1 MPEGRGGVPV
11 ACGRCYGGHPLQAK
25 HMNEQAASIE
35 HIKGTVLDLAIRFGP
50 KLLVAILILIAGGI
64 AARWTARWLTRALS
78 RIELEP
84 PVRVLLARVGWA
96 LTFLLFI
103 ILALQNL
110 GVELLPLIAGLS
122 VVGAGLALATQGV
135 LSNVVAGLSIIFS
148 KPFRVGEYIS
158 IVSEEGQV
166 DTITLFS
173 TTLRH
178 SDRSRIVIPN
188 RKIVGEIL
196 HNYGTLRQ
204 LDIVVGVA
212 YDTEIDS
219 ALAAIRQVLQANP
232 RVLRDPAP
240 IVQTALLGD
249 SSVSIAVRPWVQVPD
264 YVAAAGELTRGVLE
278 ALRSRGVVMPFP
290 QREVRIIGATA
301 REG

>member
-1 MPEGRGGVPV
+1 
-11 ACGRCYGGHPLQAK
+11 
-25 HMNEQAASIE
+25 MNEQAASVE

-84 PVRVLLARVGWA
+84 PVRVLLARIGWA

-178 SDRSRIVIPN
+178 TDRSRIVIPN

-232 RVLRDPAP
+232 RVLQDPAP

-264 YVAAAGELTRGVLE
+264 YVAAAGELTRAVLE

-290 QREVRIIGATA
+290 QREVRIIGGAA
-301 REG
+301 WEG

>member
-1 MPEGRGGVPV
+1 
-11 ACGRCYGGHPLQAK
+11 
-25 HMNEQAASIE
+25 MNEQAASIE

-84 PVRVLLARVGWA
+84 PVRILLARVGWA

-219 ALAAIRQVLQANP
+219 ALAAIRQVLQASP